1 MKTSLFR
8 FCGVLLLAAMLAPVC
23 VHARK
28 TRRTRKTTCACC
40 TGTFRTECG
49 PGRATTTTVRGVG
62 QGVRSGRL
70 RLVRGAVD
78 LQVRHGRQDGCRRP
92 LSGRELGRTG
102 APLRPQILVCG
113 RTPRQLPAGD
123 HVEIPDRERRT
134 YRRLE
139 TRQRGDARRGL
150 GAHREERQ
158 DGQHR
163 NASHLAAGYAF
174 EAKDR
179 DASRAENGGDKYR
192 RMEMEYICNHTIH
205 SVPGAEKQFWMMMGD
220 FNARSSRDNWF
231 YKYPAGD
238 TRFLVHDYILRHTP
252 YVDVIAGNIPGSS
265 RPRRAASRAST
276 SFTARRRSTS
286 ASRMPTW

>member
-28 TRRTRKTTCACC
+28 NPKNPKNNMRLLYWNIQNGMWSGQGDNYDKFVEWVRAYDPDVCVWCEAQSIYK
-40 TGTFRTECG
+40 TGTADKMDVADRYL
-49 PGRATTTTVRGVG
+49 VG
-62 QGVRSGRL
+62 NWG
-70 RLVRGAVD
+70 
-78 LQVRHGRQDGCRRP
+78 
-92 LSGRELGRTG
+92 E
-102 APLRPQILVCG
+102 
-113 RTPRQLPAGD
+113 
-123 HVEIPDRERRT
+123 
-134 YRRLE
+134 
-139 TRQRGDARRGL
+139 
-150 GAHREERQ
+150 
-158 DGQHR
+158 
-163 NASHLAAGYAF
+163 LAARYGHKYWYVGGHRDNYPQVITSKYPIENVERIVGSKPDSVVTHGAGWARIEKNGKTVNIVTLHTWPQGYAF

-252 YVDVIAGNIPGSS
+252 YVDVIAGK
-265 RPRRAASRAST
+265 
-276 SFTARRRSTS
+276 
-286 ASRMPTW
+286 